1 MLEGVK
7 SSKSRPIDLS
17 NKLVLGAFQY
27 GGNWYTRSVRV
38 TNLNVF
44 SSLMSKEK
52 MKSVTKGG
60 SCGEEGDY
68 LAWGD
73 MEWILLGQ
81 TRIETVDKEESC
93 QVEPYVNFF
102 FTSFPG
108 MDACMHHCQNLET
121 RAPSVI
127 YPHDWASLNRFLKKN
142 LYDKGLN
149 TLSLWLPVI
158 RNTSVDWKD
167 FYTGRAIQNYT
178 PPWGNFNGIGG
189 NGENCAYLLRGNIWD
204 IG

>member
-1 MLEGVK
+1 MTHPPQSFFWSFIQIWGYRLQPSQRRHFWWQKLETFQVKDILDWNLSEGGVLEGVK

-27 GGNWYTRSVRV
+27 GGNWYTRSVQV

-81 TRIETVDKEESC
+81 TRIETVVGVFDISISHID
-93 QVEPYVNFF
+93 YRYIDTF
-102 FTSFPG
+102 
-108 MDACMHHCQNLET
+108 
-121 RAPSVI
+121 
-127 YPHDWASLNRFLKKN
+127 
-142 LYDKGLN
+142 
-149 TLSLWLPVI
+149 
-158 RNTSVDWKD
+158 WK
-167 FYTGRAIQNYT
+167 YRY
-178 PPWGNFNGIGG
+178 
-189 NGENCAYLLRGNIWD
+189 R
-204 IG
+204 